1 MTMSKKIT
9 MILVVLI
16 LVIFSIWI
24 IVLRGKLNNINND
37 SEDHWKDKYESA
49 QDSIN
54 SIVGERDKLRL
65 ERDKLDSLRVYWINQ
80 YNYKDKLLKR
90 VKSQYNE
97 KVSSIRHA
105 DANGINDL
113 LTEKL
118 DSINNHKR

>member
-1 MTMSKKIT
+1 MIMSKKIT

-37 SEDHWKDKYESA
+37 SEDYWKDKYESA

-65 ERDKLDSLRVYWINQ
+65 ERDKLDSLRVYWVNQ

-97 KVSSIRHA
+97 KIGSIRHA